1 MFGLYNMDVLIST
14 SFSVETD
21 SINNPKDP
29 FVAKVKKLMNFSLF
43 NPILLIA
50 SKYASSNAMWSVIGQ
65 TFYSENTVLESS
77 ATTSIYSPQE
87 VWVVAFSYTGSN

>member
-29 FVAKVKKLMNFSLF
+29 FVANMKKLMNFSLF
-43 NPILLIA
+43 NPAFLIS
-50 SKYASSNAMWSVIGQ
+50 SKYASG
-65 TFYSENTVLESS
+65 
-77 ATTSIYSPQE
+77 TSPAI
-87 VWVVAFSYTGSN
+87 